1 VKPKKKILLKDIAQ
15 EVGVSTALVSYVLN
29 NQKENRIS
37 KEVADKIRKVAKE
50 LNYQPNQIAKSLKM
64 QKTHTIGLIV
74 ADIANPFSSQLA
86 RIIEDEA
93 KKKGYTVIFG
103 SSDENIEKLQGL
115 INVLLNRQVDGF
127 IIAAVDGSD
136 AEIEQLDTNGVP
148 FVLIDRYFP
157 DKPFPYVAIDNYGAA
172 FTAVSHL
179 ANRGKKKI
187 GLITYETTLFH
198 LLERKRGYQAALRHE
213 NLEYDIQLVHEVT
226 IDYTQQDV
234 KQGIRRLLLARS
246 PVDAL
251 LFGSNTLAMYG
262 LKAIRDLNISIPE
275 QVAVVTFDET
285 DTYNLFY
292 VSLTYI
298 KQPLVEIGKQATEA
312 LLKCL
317 QDQEHQPITLQVNLN
332 AELIVQKSSM

>member
-93 KKKGYTVIFG
+93 KKKGYTVLFG
-103 SSDENIEKLQGL
+103 SSDENIDKLQSL
-115 INVLLNRQVDGF
+115 INVLVNRQVDGL
-127 IIAAVDGSD
+127 IIAAVNQSE
-136 AEIEQLDTNGVP
+136 AEIEQLDSIGVP

-179 ANRGKKKI
+179 ANRGRKRI
-187 GLITYETTLFH
+187 GLITYETGLFH
-198 LLERKRGYQAALRHE
+198 LLERKRGYQAALLHE
-213 NLEYDIQLVHEVT
+213 NLDNDLHLVHEVT
-226 IDYTQQDV
+226 IGYIQQDV
-234 KQGIRRLLLARS
+234 QQGIRRLLLS
-246 PVDAL
+246 ENPVDAL

-262 LKAIRDLNISIPE
+262 LKTIRDLNISIPE

-292 VSLTYI
+292 VPLTYI
-298 KQPLVEIGKQATEA
+298 KQPLAEIGKQATEA

-317 QDQEHQPITLQVNLN
+317 QEQQPLTLQVNLN
-332 AELIVQKSSM
+332 AEFVVQKSSM

>member
-1 VKPKKKILLKDIAQ
+1 MKPKKKILLKDIAQ

-103 SSDENIEKLQGL
+103 SSDETIEKMQGL

-127 IIAAVDGSD
+127 IIAAAAGAE
-136 AEIEQLDTNGVP
+136 AEIEQLDTNGIP

-157 DKPFPYVAIDNYGAA
+157 DKPFPYIAIDNYGAA

-179 ANRGKKKI
+179 VNRGRKKI
-187 GLITYETTLFH
+187 GLITYETSLFH
-198 LLERKRGYQAALRHE
+198 LLERKRGYEAALVHE
-213 NLEYDIQLVHEVT
+213 NLECGYHLVHEVSLE
-226 IDYTQQDV
+226 YTQQDV
-234 KQGIRRLLLARS
+234 KQGIRRLLLAES

-251 LFGSNTLAMYG
+251 LFASNTLGLYG
-262 LKAIRDLNISIPE
+262 LKAIRDLNIAIPE
-275 QVAVVTFDET
+275 QVAIVTFDET

-292 VSLTYI
+292 VPLTYI
-298 KQPLVEIGKQATEA
+298 KQPLAEIGKQATEA
-312 LLKCL
+312 LLQCL
-317 QDQEHQPITLQVNLN
+317 REQQSLTVRVNLN

>member
-1 VKPKKKILLKDIAQ
+1 
-15 EVGVSTALVSYVLN
+15 VSYVLN
-29 NQKENRIS
+29 NQKENRIG

-103 SSDENIEKLQGL
+103 SSDEKVDKMQDL

-127 IIAAVDGSD
+127 IIAAVEQSEV
-136 AEIEQLDTNGVP
+136 AIEQLDTNGVP

-157 DKPFPYVAIDNYGAA
+157 NQPFPYVAIDNYGAA

-179 ANRGKKKI
+179 AGRGKKKI
-187 GLITYETTLFH
+187 GLITYETSLFH
-198 LLERKRGYQAALRHE
+198 LLERKRGYRAALLYE
-213 NLEYDIQLVHEVT
+213 NLEDDKHLVHEVT
-226 IDYTQQDV
+226 IDSTQQDV
-234 KQGIRRLLLARS
+234 KQGIRRLLLTENPA
-246 PVDAL
+246 DAL

-262 LKAIRDLNISIPE
+262 LKAIRDLNILIPE

-292 VSLTYI
+292 VPLTYI
-298 KQPLVEIGKQATEA
+298 KQPLAEIGKQATEA

-317 QDQEHQPITLQVNLN
+317 QEHQPLTLQVNLN
-332 AELIVQKSSM
+332 AELVVQKSSM